1 MFLTNLN
8 SRAALYEDNDSGTE
22 VGLQLYQFHNFF
34 NCDLCKYNIP
44 EVTAKDCQ
52 GVCWSKYW
60 ELLDYFGKKIAE
72 ALPR

>member
-8 SRAALYEDNDSGTE
+8 SRTALYEDNDSGTE

-34 NCDLCKYNIP
+34 NCNLCKYDIP

-52 GVCWSKYW
+52 GVC
-60 ELLDYFGKKIAE
+60 
-72 ALPR
+72 